1 MTLVD
6 LIDTDERRL
15 WTAIVAQVVRDL
27 FSPDS
32 LLTPVERTRALRWLT
47 EPSGDLA
54 RDRRIACAF
63 AGQDGDVLRER
74 VISILNGAPPPP
86 FESFRGARNLA
97 ITVEEARAMWRA
109 QATQPSLK
117 PRLARK
123 PAQPAPVPK
132 PVHAPERSPAPS
144 KRRLTAVPPTVLPMP
159 DDTAPLTIPDD
170 PFFPTLGKHMRASRP
185 WIDGEVSRFLGPL
198 PSFHSKVGRVLWEI
212 TQQSS
217 VGRNAVSI
225 IGDVD
230 ALIAELAAAL
240 PTCDVCWT
248 AKGERFATYRPNAAL
263 RLYLKS
269 PTSTSNARSDALS
282 ADVTL

>member
-6 LIDTDERRL
+6 LEAPRAGIDTDERRL
-15 WTAIVAQVVRDL
+15 WTAIVAQVVREL

-32 LLTPVERTRALRWLT
+32 LLTPTDRSRALRWLT

-97 ITVEEARAMWRA
+97 VTVEEARAMWRA
-109 QATQPSLK
+109 QAIQPVPK
-117 PRLARK
+117 PRLTPK
-123 PAQPAPVPK
+123 PIHPAPVPK
-132 PVHAPERSPAPS
+132 PAQPAPS
-144 KRRLTAVPPTVLPMP
+144 KRRLTAVPPSEVAPKPRTPPTVQPMP

-263 RLYLKS
+263 RLYLKQA
-269 PTSTSNARSDALS
+269 ARA
-282 ADVTL
+282 A